1 MNILGDISICFV
13 ALVYVNYLVFLR
25 RLKHGGLWLGDLS
38 LPPWRRHLLFRHLR
52 LRRKNVSLRLCER
65 LAHVGL
71 RTPLVLEVVDGGP

>member
-38 LPPWRRHLLFRHLR
+38 C
-52 LRRKNVSLRLCER
+52 S
-65 LAHVGL
+65 G
-71 RTPLVLEVVDGGP
+71 TSG